1 VEDAVSKSYEDFL
14 SSKHLRVEPAGIEP
28 SELPSAL
35 FPHQRDLVRWALRKG
50 RAAIFADTGLGKSL
64 CEMAWAR
71 RVSEEGRVLILAPLA
86 VAQQL
91 VGEGR
96 KFGIESTYARQDEG
110 HPITVTNY
118 EMLGHFDPAQFVGI
132 VLDECFAA
140 GTMVDTV
147 SGPRPIESLR
157 IGDEIKNAAGDDV
170 VADVHRR
177 EVPFGVKVTIDGAS
191 CIASPNHPFLTQCG
205 WVGAQ
210 DLRAGDY
217 ALETAATLR
226 LVRLGILPE
235 VPESKGATFLR
246 AVLLSEMADATAGNR
261 GEGPLA
267 GGSGEAR
274 GQEVGVVQS
283 QLPGGAETAR
293 ADSSPKSDVSAGSE
307 GEGVPPLESDEP
319 STFRTWR
326 ERPGNDR
333 AAGDSPGGSGAGL
346 GAGVELVV
354 GPTDS
359 WLSHALQTRHRPSR
373 QENRDRG
380 GWKLPLQSEASG
392 RKEGRE
398 TGFARVDGAEVLEP
412 GHPEL
417 ERLRSPDGKLYFYDL
432 GATRHPSFSVN
443 GKLVHNSSLL
453 KAFNGKT
460 RNALIEAFAATP
472 FRLAATATPAPNDF
486 TELGNHSEFLGVRS
500 RVEML
505 AEFFVHD
512 GGSTQNWR
520 LKGHAVRAFWEWV
533 ASWGAIVRSPADLG
547 HDASAFELPPLRM
560 HEHVVPVE
568 HRDAWSEGFLFA
580 PQAQGLAE
588 ARAIRRATTAKRVA
602 LAASLVADDAPA
614 VIWCE
619 LNTESEALAKAI
631 PDAVEVRGSN
641 SVEEKVKFL
650 EGFASGRHRVMVSKP
665 SIAGFGLNWQHCARQ
680 VFLGASY
687 SYEQTYQAI
696 RRSWRFGQNWPVDIH
711 IIRAEIEDHII
722 ANYRRKEA
730 AAERLAVEMTARVR
744 DSVQAEVL
752 GQVVPRW
759 IDYQPRKRM
768 EVPRWLKAA

>member
-1 VEDAVSKSYEDFL
+1 MKSYEEFL
-14 SSKHLRVEPAGIEP
+14 ASKHLQVEPAGIEP
-28 SELPSAL
+28 GELSPAL

-64 CEMAWAR
+64 CELAWAQR
-71 RVSEEGRVLILAPLA
+71 IAQEGRVLILAPLA

-110 HPITVTNY
+110 HRITVTNY
-118 EMLGHFDPAQFVGI
+118 EMLGHFDPAQFVGV
-132 VLDECFAA
+132 VLDE
-140 GTMVDTV
+140 
-147 SGPRPIESLR
+147 
-157 IGDEIKNAAGDDV
+157 
-170 VADVHRR
+170 
-177 EVPFGVKVTIDGAS
+177 
-191 CIASPNHPFLTQCG
+191 
-205 WVGAQ
+205 
-210 DLRAGDY
+210 
-217 ALETAATLR
+217 
-226 LVRLGILPE
+226 
-235 VPESKGATFLR
+235 
-246 AVLLSEMADATAGNR
+246 
-261 GEGPLA
+261 
-267 GGSGEAR
+267 
-274 GQEVGVVQS
+274 
-283 QLPGGAETAR
+283 
-293 ADSSPKSDVSAGSE
+293 
-307 GEGVPPLESDEP
+307 
-319 STFRTWR
+319 
-326 ERPGNDR
+326 
-333 AAGDSPGGSGAGL
+333 
-346 GAGVELVV
+346 
-354 GPTDS
+354 
-359 WLSHALQTRHRPSR
+359 
-373 QENRDRG
+373 
-380 GWKLPLQSEASG
+380 
-392 RKEGRE
+392 
-398 TGFARVDGAEVLEP
+398 
-412 GHPEL
+412 
-417 ERLRSPDGKLYFYDL
+417 
-432 GATRHPSFSVN
+432 
-443 GKLVHNSSLL
+443 SSLL

-568 HRDAWSEGFLFA
+568 HRDAWSEGYLFA

-602 LAASLVADDAPA
+602 LAASLVADDAPS

-619 LNTESEALAKAI
+619 LNTESEAATKAI
-631 PDAVEVRGSN
+631 PGAVEVRGSN
-641 SVEEKVKFL
+641 SVEEKVERL
-650 EGFASGRHRVMVSKP
+650 EGFAAGRYRVMVTKASV
-665 SIAGFGLNWQHCARQ
+665 AGFGLNWQHCARQ

-696 RRSWRFGQNWPVDIH
+696 RRCWRFGQIRPVDVH

-730 AAERLAVEMTARVR
+730 AAERLAAEMTARVR

-752 GQVVPRW
+752 GQTVPRW

-768 EVPRWLKAA
+768 EVPKWLKAA